1 MVFEEEW
8 EMKIEIYGRSI
19 FICLSKR
26 RKKNETNRF
35 TFASKYS
42 WTNRWWKT
50 FLPLHSSSR
59 TTIFSGWIFIELMLI
74 RSEIKHKTTTTT
86 AKMQRNWKECDSKL
100 LFCYEIIFHSNFSF
114 SIICSSSS
122 SAQIRL
128 QSQSKYFWLEWYF
141 FLFVFSVCSTIS
153 LRENTI
159 FVWNGYKKNIKQRII
174 FSLIYPFRCMYCI

>member
-59 TTIFSGWIFIELMLI
+59 TTTFSGWIFIELMLI

-141 FLFVFSVCSTIS
+141 FCLKLSLF
-153 LRENTI
+153 
-159 FVWNGYKKNIKQRII
+159 YNIITWK
-174 FSLIYPFRCMYCI
+174 YNFRLKWI